1 MWRVLVLIVGF
12 VVGPRVQPMND
23 GRLSSVSEGIP
34 RLLVCIVKVMPHG
47 ARQTRT

>member
-12 VVGPRVQPMND
+12 VVGTRAQPMDD
-23 GRLSSVSEGIP
+23 GKLSSVGEGIP

-47 ARQTRT
+47 AMQMGT